1 MYSGPA
7 VLDGSFLSLP
17 PTRTRIYGRRSRNN
31 ACYAN
36 ELLFRRCYYLFSLRY
51 PLLEKESE
59 GKSERE
65 KGRKQTL
72 KTENKGGGGRKEDE
86 YKKNMGQLDR
96 AIRVVVTRLAIIKRE
111 RKR

>member
-1 MYSGPA
+1 MDPFSPFHPREHVYTA
-7 VLDGSFLSLP
+7 VDLGTMRA
-17 PTRTRIYGRRSRNN
+17 TRTNYYFGDVTIYFP
-31 ACYAN
+31 CVT
-36 ELLFRRCYYLFSLRY
+36 LFWRKRVR
-51 PLLEKESE
+51 ERVR
-59 GKSERE
+59 ERE

-72 KTENKGGGGRKEDE
+72 KTENKGRGRKEDE

>member
-65 KGRKQTL
+65 R
-72 KTENKGGGGRKEDE
+72 ERKEDE

>member
-1 MYSGPA
+1 MRER
-7 VLDGSFLSLP
+7 V
-17 PTRTRIYGRRSRNN
+17 R
-31 ACYAN
+31 
-36 ELLFRRCYYLFSLRY
+36 
-51 PLLEKESE
+51 
-59 GKSERE
+59 ERE

-72 KTENKGGGGRKEDE
+72 KTENKGRGRKEDE